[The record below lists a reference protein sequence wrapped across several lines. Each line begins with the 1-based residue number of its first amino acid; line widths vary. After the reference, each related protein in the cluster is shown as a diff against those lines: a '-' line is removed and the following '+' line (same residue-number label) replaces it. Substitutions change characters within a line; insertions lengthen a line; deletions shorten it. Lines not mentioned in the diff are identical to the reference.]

1 MAMNDAT
8 HGSATLRTG
17 AEMPLL
23 GFGTWRLEGK
33 EARDSVR
40 SALEVGYRHI
50 DTATGYQNESEV
62 GAALQESGVPREEVF
77 VTTKCP
83 PERVGRERETI
94 EASLA
99 ALGTEWVDLWLVHWP
114 PNGQAT
120 PAMWREF
127 VQVAAEGK
135 ARAIGVSNYSAAQI
149 DELVEATG
157 VGPAVNQIPWSP
169 VLHDPVVF
177 DGLRRREVVLEGYSP
192 FKRSHLDDPV
202 LVEIAGAHGV
212 TPAQVV
218 LRWHLELGIVV
229 IPKAAH
235 RPRIEENFA
244 VYSFTLSPDEVTR
257 ISGLGHAPAR

>member
-1 MAMNDAT
+1 MAMNAT
-8 HGSATLRTG
+8 HGSVTLLTG

-23 GFGTWRLEGK
+23 GFGTWQLDGK
-33 EARDSVR
+33 DAHDSVR
-40 SALEVGYRHI
+40 SALEIGYRHI

-62 GAALQESGVPREEVF
+62 GAALKESGVAREDVF

-83 PERVGRERETI
+83 PERVGRERETL

-114 PNGQAT
+114 PNGEAT

-127 VQVAAEGK
+127 VQVADEGK
-135 ARAIGVSNYSAAQI
+135 AKAIGVSNYSVAQI

-169 VLHDPVVF
+169 WLHEPGVF
-177 DGLRRREVVLEGYSP
+177 DELGHRHVVLEGYSP
-192 FKRSHLDDPV
+192 FRRSHLDDPV
-202 LVEIAGAHGV
+202 LVEIAESHGV

-218 LRWHLELGIVV
+218 LRWHLDLGIVV
-229 IPKAAH
+229 IPKTSH
-235 RPRIEENFA
+235 RERIEENFA
-244 VYSFTLSPDEVTR
+244 VTSFSLSPDEVTR
-257 ISGLGHAPAR
+257 ISSLSQA